1 MSKYLTPLWVF
12 AGGQLLLLILW
23 IFIPAIGEAGSTL
36 AAATAEHAS
45 TFWGWSWA
53 SNSLKILV
61 VVVGELFVLYATFKA
76 ILATKS

>member
-23 IFIPAIGEAGSTL
+23 IFIPAIGQAGIDL
-36 AAATAEHAS
+36 ATATEEHAS
-45 TFWGWSWA
+45 TFWGWGWA

-61 VVVGELFVLYATFKA
+61 VVVGELCVLYATFRA